1 MDSKELIIEELVTD
15 VDGVLTDGKYF
26 YSDQGKIL
34 KQFGPHDSDGFKI
47 IKSLGINVRA
57 ISADHRGFNITRK
70 RLGDMGID
78 VHLVSEQE
86 RFEWMKKNCDLGKT
100 AFVGDGLYDAGV
112 MSVCAYSFAPS
123 NALDLTKNAA
133 SYVTKLRGGDGAI
146 FEVGM
151 ELLRIFDYA
160 RYEKY
165 SEGKIN
171 G

>member
-1 MDSKELIIEELVTD
+1 MNSKELTIKDLVTD

-57 ISADHRGFNITRK
+57 ISADHRGFKITKK
-70 RLGDMGID
+70 RLSDMGID
-78 VHLVSEQE
+78 LYLVSEKD
-86 RFEWMKKNCDLGKT
+86 RFDWMKKNCDLEKT
-100 AFVGDGLYDAGV
+100 AFVGDGLYDAAV

-123 NALDLTKNAA
+123 NALDLTKNAS
-133 SYVTKLRGGDGAI
+133 SYVTKLRGGEGVM

-151 ELLRIFDYA
+151 ELLRIFDYS

-165 SEGKIN
+165 LEGKIN
-171 G
+171 E

>member
-78 VHLVSEQE
+78 VHLV
-86 RFEWMKKNCDLGKT
+86 
-100 AFVGDGLYDAGV
+100 
-112 MSVCAYSFAPS
+112 
-123 NALDLTKNAA
+123 
-133 SYVTKLRGGDGAI
+133 
-146 FEVGM
+146 
-151 ELLRIFDYA
+151 
-160 RYEKY
+160 
-165 SEGKIN
+165 
-171 G
+171 